1 MCLFQMFFSSSSIWA
16 KVDGWNYV
24 DLKIN
29 AMLSE
34 FVSLPAELLSW
45 CWWPGPGQTA
55 AGVCRRCLS
64 SNLTAVR

>member
-29 AMLSE
+29 TMLSE

-45 CWWPGPGQTA
+45 C
-55 AGVCRRCLS
+55 
-64 SNLTAVR
+64 